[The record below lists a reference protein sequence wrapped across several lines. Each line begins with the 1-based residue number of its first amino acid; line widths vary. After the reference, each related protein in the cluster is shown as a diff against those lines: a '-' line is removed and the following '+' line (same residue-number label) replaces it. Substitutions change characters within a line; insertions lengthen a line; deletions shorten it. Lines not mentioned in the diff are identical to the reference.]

1 MTTPTA
7 STSERASLY
16 FVSPLVDSLVI
27 GGVSL
32 LTYVVVRAFQS
43 RMSMETVY
51 ATSAALLVVVNWP
64 HFSAT
69 VHRLYHSTSNIAQY
83 PLTAIAVPLVILG
96 GVWASFAQPEAVAP
110 YFVKLY
116 LIWSPYHFSGQT
128 LGITLLYARRAGIRF
143 SRPERLA
150 IAAFIFGTFIFPLV
164 RFETGRG
171 DQAYFGVPYPT
182 WGLPGWTRQAAGTWL
197 AICAVA
203 FVAIFIRWKRQG
215 RALPPL
221 IVFLPA
227 VAQFVWFVPGSR
239 LAAFNEFVPL
249 FHSLQYLLIAWAL
262 QLKEKLDVH
271 AIKPS
276 RRYVF
281 WETTRWLFLNII
293 GGMLLFKTL
302 PLVFES
308 TGAPAGF
315 VTGVIL
321 SAVQIHHFFVD
332 GVIWKLKSPAV
343 SSPLMVNFHELAGT
357 PTRAPALA
365 SR

>member
-1 MTTPTA
+1 MTT
-7 STSERASLY
+7 SKIDRASLY
-16 FVSPLVDSLVI
+16 FVGPFVDSLVI
-27 GGVSL
+27 GGASL
-32 LTYVVVRAFQS
+32 LAYALVWSLQS

-51 ATSAALLVVVNWP
+51 ATSAALLVAVNWP

-69 VHRLYHSTSNIAQY
+69 VHRLYHSTSNISQY
-83 PLTAIAVPLVILG
+83 PLTAVAVPLVILG
-96 GVWASFAQPEAVAP
+96 GVWASFAQPAAVAP

-128 LGITLLYARRAGIRF
+128 LGITLLYARRAGVRF
-143 SRPERLA
+143 SRSERLA
-150 IAAFIFGTFIFPLV
+150 ITAFIFATFIFPLV

-182 WGLPGWTRQAAGTWL
+182 LGMPDWTRQVAGTWL
-197 AICAVA
+197 VVCAVA
-203 FVAIFIRWKRQG
+203 FIAIFIRWKQQG
-215 RALPPL
+215 RALPPP

-227 VAQFVWFVPGSR
+227 LAQFVWFVPGSR

-249 FHSLQYLLIAWAL
+249 FHSLQYLLIASAL

-271 AIKPS
+271 AIRPS

-281 WETTRWLFLNII
+281 WETTRWLFLNVI

-308 TGAPAGF
+308 TGASAAF

-321 SAVQIHHFFVD
+321 AAVQIHHFFVD

-343 SSPLMVNFHELAGT
+343 SSPLMVNLSELVGT
-357 PTRAPALA
+357 PSRAPAPA
-365 SR
+365 VR

>member
-1 MTTPTA
+1 MTTSNHDRTGV
-7 STSERASLY
+7 Y
-16 FVSPLVDSLVI
+16 FVGPFVDSLVI
-27 GGVSL
+27 GGASL
-32 LTYVVVRAFQS
+32 LAYVVLWSTQS
-43 RMSMETVY
+43 RLSMEAVN
-51 ATSAALLVVVNWP
+51 ATSAMLLVAVNWP

-69 VHRLYHSTSNIAQY
+69 VHRLYHSTSNIYQY

-96 GVWASFAQPEAVAP
+96 GVWASFAEPAAVAP

-128 LGITLLYARRAGIRF
+128 LGITLLYARRAGVRF
-143 SRPERLA
+143 SRLERSALA
-150 IAAFIFGTFIFPLV
+150 GFIFATFVFPLV

-171 DQAYFGVPYPT
+171 DQAYFGVAYPAL
-182 WGLPGWTRQAAGTWL
+182 GIPAWTRLAAGTWL

-203 FVAIFIRWKRQG
+203 FIAVFIRWKRHG
-215 RALPPL
+215 RALPPA

-239 LAAFNEFVPL
+239 LSAFNEFVPL
-249 FHSLQYLLIAWAL
+249 LLRLQYLLIAWAL
-262 QLKEKLDVH
+262 QLKEKLDVQ

-281 WETTRWLFLNII
+281 WETTRWLSLNVI

-302 PLVFES
+302 PLIFES
-308 TGAPAGF
+308 TGAPAAF

-321 SAVQIHHFFVD
+321 AAVQIHHFFVD

-343 SSPLMVNFHELAGT
+343 SSPLMVNLNELVGT
-357 PTRAPALA
+357 SSRAPATA
-365 SR
+365 TQ